1 MKMSIRSTKSS
12 KRTDASLVILVSG
25 IILGVTF
32 VSCSSSKK
40 VGTVKVPL
48 VFVQNKAYS
57 YRTPDGK
64 SGTTNSVAM
73 VALEDGKEVPAL
85 PYANFTTSDGTH
97 HSQLTK
103 EGQRVELEPPLENTE
118 LWRMGKI
125 LE

>member
-1 MKMSIRSTKSS
+1 
-12 KRTDASLVILVSG
+12 
-25 IILGVTF
+25 
-32 VSCSSSKK
+32 
-40 VGTVKVPL
+40 VKAPL

-57 YRTPDGK
+57 YKTPDGK